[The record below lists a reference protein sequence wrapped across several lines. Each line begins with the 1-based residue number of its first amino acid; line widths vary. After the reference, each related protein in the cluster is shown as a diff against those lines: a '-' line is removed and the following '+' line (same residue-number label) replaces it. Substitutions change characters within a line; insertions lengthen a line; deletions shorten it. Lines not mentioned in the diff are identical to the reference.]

1 MYLFYICWLSF
12 QTGWT
17 GIITFPEQEQL
28 VATLLLHEIVWKRE
42 TAINQLLQGLK
53 LLNVLDMIQKLPQ
66 QFWTFF
72 FYDGVL
78 TVSVLKEH
86 MHFNEASNTFEERVK
101 DFFFRYI
108 DEDVVISC
116 GEGILTL

>member
-1 MYLFYICWLSF
+1 MEKGNFHQSTPARVEAVKCS
-12 QTGWT
+12 
-17 GIITFPEQEQL
+17 
-28 VATLLLHEIVWKRE
+28 
-42 TAINQLLQGLK
+42 
-53 LLNVLDMIQKLPQ
+53 DMIQKFPQ
-66 QFWTFF
+66 QFRTFF
-72 FYDGVL
+72 VYDGVL

-101 DFFFRYI
+101 DFFLRYI